1 MATDRVTIARISN
14 TPTIAPPTFQVAV
27 TAREVVDMV
36 AREETGAVTSNM
48 LAEREEALTVA
59 TIAEMTEELT
69 DKAIKV
75 IMLPSCLV

>member
-27 TAREVVDMV
+27 TARE
-36 AREETGAVTSNM
+36 EIGAVTSNM